1 MKVIKVFM
9 GIFVF
14 LFWTY
19 FVWTSGFNSGKMVSQ
34 SSTEEVFISI
44 LSQRGAIVPVYLSF
58 DEYTTTAWDI
68 TERCSVDDL
77 ILLEQVSPDILWWYQ
92 PVLEG
97 RASVHSPVPGG
108 NFILR

>member
-1 MKVIKVFM
+1 MKAIKVFM

-19 FVWTSGFNSGKMVSQ
+19 FVWTSGFNSGSMVSQ

-77 ILLEQVSPDILWWYQ
+77 ILLEQVSPDILWWYE
-92 PVLEG
+92 PVLNG
-97 RASVHSPVPGG
+97 RAAVHSPVPGG